1 MNKESIEGTATFEI
15 ETSFKITG
23 RGIVALGT
31 FTEGMTKLGAKATV
45 VVNNEPT
52 IVTVAGIDWG
62 KPNVEGIIKWGLLL
76 RFADDKCREYVQQ
89 NRLLPQKIVTEHPL
103 T

>member
-1 MNKESIEGTATFEI
+1 MNKKSIEGTATFEI
-15 ETSFKITG
+15 ETSFNITG

-52 IVTVAGIDWG
+52 IVTIAGIDWG
-62 KPNVEGIIKWGLLL
+62 KPNEGIIKWGLLL
-76 RFADDKCREYVQQ
+76 RFADDKCREYVEQ
-89 NRLLPQKIVTEHPL
+89 NRLLRQKIVIENPL